1 MARRGQYPPRV
12 ERFLPLFRLMRRY
25 IDQGATPNRAA
36 VLVAN
41 EHWRTTP
48 SRTWEACVAW
58 LKRNEREHRD
68 KLQRLQLIGT
78 RADNAVV
85 FVDGF
90 SVLGM
95 QQRDPQWV
103 KEKQEVLAQYLRDYD
118 TLMQRFARQK
128 RRASSSR
135 CS

>member
-1 MARRGQYPPRV
+1 
-12 ERFLPLFRLMRRY
+12 MRRY

-68 KLQRLQLIGT
+68 KLQRLQ
-78 RADNAVV
+78 
-85 FVDGF
+85 
-90 SVLGM
+90 
-95 QQRDPQWV
+95 QRDPQLAR
-103 KEKQEVLAQYLRDYD
+103 KTEGLLTEEVLAQLLRRYD
-118 TLMQRFARQK
+118 RLTQRFAQHQ

-135 CS
+135 RS

>member
-12 ERFLPLFRLMRRY
+12 ERFLPLFRLMRHH

-36 VLVAN
+36 ELVAN

-48 SRTWEACVAW
+48 SPSWEACVAW

-78 RADNAVV
+78 RADNAV
-85 FVDGF
+85 
-90 SVLGM
+90 
-95 QQRDPQWV
+95 
-103 KEKQEVLAQYLRDYD
+103 EEVRAQFLRNYH
-118 TLMQRFARQK
+118 TLN
-128 RRASSSR
+128 ASLLLCELLCR
-135 CS
+135 

>member
-12 ERFLPLFRLMRRY
+12 ERFLSLFRLMRRY

-36 VLVAN
+36 ELVAN

-48 SRTWEACVAW
+48 SPTWEACVAW
-58 LKRNEREHRD
+58 LKRNERENRD
-68 KLQRLQLIGT
+68 KLQR
-78 RADNAVV
+78 R
-85 FVDGF
+85 
-90 SVLGM
+90 

-103 KEKQEVLAQYLRDYD
+103 KKKQEVLAQYYTR
-118 TLMQRFARQK
+118 MQQFAQQK

-135 CS
+135 

>member
-12 ERFLPLFRLMRRY
+12 ERFLPLFRLMRRH

-36 VLVAN
+36 ELVAN

-48 SRTWEACVAW
+48 SPTWEACVAW

-68 KLQRLQLIGT
+68 KLQRLQ
-78 RADNAVV
+78 
-85 FVDGF
+85 
-90 SVLGM
+90 
-95 QQRDPQWV
+95 QRDPQLV
-103 KEKQEVLAQYLRDYD
+103 KKQEVMAQYLRRYD
-118 TLMQRFARQK
+118 RLTQRWAQHQ

-135 CS
+135 